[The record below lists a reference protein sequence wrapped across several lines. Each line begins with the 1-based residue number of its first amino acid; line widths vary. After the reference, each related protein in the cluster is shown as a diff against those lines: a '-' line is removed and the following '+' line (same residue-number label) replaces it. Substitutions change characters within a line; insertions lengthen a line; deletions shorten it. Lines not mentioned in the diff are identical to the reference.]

1 MNTIN
6 CPIVVKMSQNAE
18 LLHSHDIEMSLNS
31 IIYDLKPELYSVEVK
46 QSSQLPE
53 CRGLEKASFEF
64 DGKDEEVCVAF
75 HFRTPCSCY
84 NRSIYY

>member
-1 MNTIN
+1 
-6 CPIVVKMSQNAE
+6 
-18 LLHSHDIEMSLNS
+18 MSLNS

-64 DGKDEEVCVAF
+64 DGQNEKVCIVF
-75 HFRTPCSCY
+75 NFRTPCDCY
-84 NRSIYY
+84 NIETCETLSVY

>member
-6 CPIVVKMSQNAE
+6 CPIVVKMSQNSD
-18 LLHSHDIEMSLNS
+18 LLNSHDIEMSLNS

-64 DGKDEEVCVAF
+64 DGQDEEVCVAF

-84 NRSIYY
+84 KIYY